1 MNNMHNRLMFP
12 EPEDT
17 GSGDAATPETDD
29 FAALDFEAVD
39 EKAEQEGMME
49 VPSEHEVQAETTA
62 DEGEYTLTLDE
73 GLDLEEAEVNFFAEA
88 AKAHGLPA
96 DTASKFVSQVVKQV
110 NENNARAMKEEEQKA
125 VDSLRKKWGNEY
137 KRKLAQTASFVARVG
152 KAAGWSKEQ
161 MEAFKN
167 PHSMEVFHDV
177 MRATSA
183 RLTLGASQPVYVEPK
198 LTKAEMITKSSQV
211 LNSFFDARRA
221 GDYTRAQALA
231 DEHYTLQ
238 QQITGN
244 KSCPRLL

>member
-1 MNNMHNRLMFP
+1 
-12 EPEDT
+12 
-17 GSGDAATPETDD
+17 
-29 FAALDFEAVD
+29 
-39 EKAEQEGMME
+39 
-49 VPSEHEVQAETTA
+49 
-62 DEGEYTLTLDE
+62 
-73 GLDLEEAEVNFFAEA
+73 
-88 AKAHGLPA
+88 
-96 DTASKFVSQVVKQV
+96 
-110 NENNARAMKEEEQKA
+110 
-125 VDSLRKKWGNEY
+125 LRKKWGNEY

-183 RLTLGASQPVYVEPK
+183 RLTLGTSQPVYVEPK

-221 GDYTRAQALA
+221 GDISRAQALA
-231 DEHYTLQ
+231 DEHYALQ